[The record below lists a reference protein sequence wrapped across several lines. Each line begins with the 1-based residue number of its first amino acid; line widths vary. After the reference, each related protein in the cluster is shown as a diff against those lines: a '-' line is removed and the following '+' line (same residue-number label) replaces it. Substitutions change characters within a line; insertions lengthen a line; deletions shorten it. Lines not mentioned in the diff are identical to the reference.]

1 MKEKIL
7 EEAIRLV
14 WESLE
19 SHLEWTHR
27 KSPEGTAFHVQCV
40 KDYIKLMTL
49 VTQLYDPPKKK

>member
-27 KSPEGTAFHVQCV
+27 KSPEGTAFHKQCV
-40 KDYIKLMTL
+40 ADYVRLLTL
-49 VTQLYDPPKKK
+49 LTQLYHPKKKK